1 MSDEPAWWYEDQG
14 ESIGPLVLEELKAA
28 LSRRSN
34 ARETFVWRDGF
45 SDWQKAGDISLLNG
59 AVVNAIP
66 VGLDISTLM
75 NWRMRWVWLLLC
87 LSILLDGCTFRER
100 VNLITHVPI
109 WQWTFSPGI
118 IVSDSPA
125 IALVAVFLLGTVWMK
140 FRTISIRSVAVSLAI
155 GCIANAIIIRPLL
168 MHYYSK

>member
-14 ESIGPLVLEELKAA
+14 ESIGPLVLEELKTV

-34 ARETFVWRDGF
+34 ARDTLVWRDGF
-45 SDWQKAGDISLLNG
+45 SDWQRAGDISQLNR

-75 NWRMRWVWLLLC
+75 NWRMKWVWLLLC
-87 LSILLDGCTFRER
+87 LSVLLDGCAFHQR
-100 VNLITHVPI
+100 VNLVTHVPI

-125 IALVAVFLLGTVWMK
+125 IILVAVFLVGTVWMK
-140 FRTISIRSVAVSLAI
+140 FRTISLRSVVVSLAI

-168 MHYYSK
+168 MYYYSK